1 MEDDCRAGPVHAKI
15 FHADSYFRKGFGKM
29 SDEKLKRT
37 LGLGSLV
44 IFGLAQMSLS
54 TVMTYMGI
62 TAQMTHGM
70 IVLAYAIA
78 TVAMAFTA
86 FSYAK
91 MVRAY
96 PETGSAFTYASKV
109 FNPNLG
115 FMTGWVM
122 LIDYAL
128 LGCLSYLLLGLYMN
142 ILIPTIPAWVFVLVS
157 CAALTLVQYIGVDIM
172 AKVNNFFVIVA
183 AIFMIG
189 FFVLM
194 LRYICLGGGEATL
207 LDIRGIY
214 SHEEFQEVGW
224 SGIIGAAS
232 ILVMC
237 FLGCDAVTT
246 LSEEA
251 INPKKDVGKAIIIIT
266 IGMGLYFVIY
276 SYVMQLAWPTGWKDF
291 VDPDTAST
299 ELIAHV
305 GGTVLGYIWT
315 GIYVVTCITC
325 CIAAQT
331 SASRLLYGMGRDE
344 VLPKKFFAHVH
355 PKFKTPSKNILFL
368 GVLAAVVASLTDLLS
383 ISSVI
388 NFGALAGFTIVNLA
402 VIKYYFV
409 NQKKNSGL
417 WNVCSYLIAPAIGAI
432 VCFLIWL
439 NLGKFAL
446 LLGGIWTVI
455 GFVYLAI
462 STKGFKT
469 TKKMTFSENA
479 PEDDI

>member
-1 MEDDCRAGPVHAKI
+1 MENNLNQT
-15 FHADSYFRKGFGKM
+15 
-29 SDEKLKRT
+29 SDQALKRT

-44 IFGLAQMSLS
+44 IFGIAQMALS

-78 TVAMAFTA
+78 TIAMAFTA
-86 FSYAK
+86 YSYAK
-91 MVRAY
+91 MVRAF

-109 FNPNLG
+109 FNPHLG

-122 LIDYAL
+122 LVDYAL

-142 ILIPTIPAWVFVLVS
+142 ILIPAIPAWVFILVS
-157 CAALTLVQYIGVDIM
+157 CAALTIIQYIGVDIM
-172 AKVNNFFVIVA
+172 AKVNNAFVIIA

-194 LRYICLGGGEATL
+194 LRYLFLGGGEATIF
-207 LDIRGIY
+207 DIRGIY
-214 SHEEFQEVGW
+214 SHEEFQSVGW
-224 SGIIGAAS
+224 KGIIGAAS

-251 INPKKDVGKAIIIIT
+251 INPRKNVGKAIIIIT

-276 SYVMQLAWPTGWKDF
+276 SYVMQLAWPTGWKEF

-299 ELIAHV
+299 ELITHV

-315 GIYVVTCITC
+315 GIYTVTCVTC

-331 SASRLLYGMGRDE
+331 SASRLLYGMGRDG
-344 VLPKKFFAHVH
+344 VLPKKFFGYVN
-355 PKFKTPSKNILFL
+355 PKFKTPSRNILFL
-368 GVLAAVVASLTDLLS
+368 GILAAVVACLTDLLS
-383 ISSVI
+383 ISSLI
-388 NFGALAGFTIVNLA
+388 NFGALVGFTIVNLS
-402 VIKYYFV
+402 VIKHYFIEG
-409 NQKKNSGL
+409 NNRKGL
-417 WNVCSYLIAPAIGAI
+417 WNIGSYLIAPSIGAI

-439 NLGKFAL
+439 NLDKMAL
-446 LLGGIWTVI
+446 MLGGVWALI

-462 STKGFKT
+462 ATKGFKT
-469 TKKMTFSENA
+469 VKRMTFSENA
-479 PEDDI
+479 PANEN

>member
-1 MEDDCRAGPVHAKI
+1 MENTLNHTEDQT
-15 FHADSYFRKGFGKM
+15 
-29 SDEKLKRT
+29 LKRT

-44 IFGLAQMSLS
+44 IFGIAQMALS

-70 IVLAYAIA
+70 IVLAYTIA
-78 TVAMAFTA
+78 TIAMAFTA

-109 FNPNLG
+109 FHPNLG

-142 ILIPTIPAWVFVLVS
+142 ILIPTIPGWVFVIVS
-157 CAALTLVQYIGVDIM
+157 CAILTFIQYIGVDVM
-172 AKVNNFFVIVA
+172 AKVNNLFVVIA

-207 LDIRGIY
+207 LDIRGVY

-251 INPKKDVGKAIIIIT
+251 INPRKNVGRAIIIIT

-276 SYVMQLAWPTGWKDF
+276 SYVMQLAWPTGWKEF

-299 ELIAHV
+299 ELISHV
-305 GGTVLGYIWT
+305 GGTVLGYVWT

-331 SASRLLYGMGRDE
+331 SASRLLFGMGRDG

-355 PKFKTPSKNILFL
+355 PKYKTPSRNILFL
-368 GVLAAVVASLTDLLS
+368 GVLAAVVASFTDLLS

-402 VIKYYFV
+402 VIRHYFF
-409 NQKKNSGL
+409 KEGKNKGA
-417 WNVCSYLIAPAIGAI
+417 WNICSYLIAPAIGAI

-446 LLGGIWTVI
+446 ILGGIWTAI
-455 GFVYLAI
+455 GFIYLAI
-462 STKGFKT
+462 ATKGFKT
-469 TKKMTFSENA
+469 VKQMSFSEDA
-479 PEDDI
+479 PSDDDI